1 MNFIPFFGNPNS
13 AKPATITIYR
23 ASDGVKLWTAM
34 FQNFNPIPRPGLELD
49 LKELERWGG
58 YKVRLEW
65 SE

>member
-1 MNFIPFFGNPNS
+1 
-13 AKPATITIYR
+13 
-23 ASDGVKLWTAM
+23 M